1 MGVSSCVCV
10 AAGDCTGIHHL
21 HNTTLTGMPIVAGG
35 AYVALGVKANFIN
48 LDNHLHHIISKLV
61 DIIDMV
67 LQKVY
72 LFVTSL

>member
-1 MGVSSCVCV
+1 MCV

-35 AYVALGVKANFIN
+35 AYVALGVKAKFIN
-48 LDNHLHHIISKLV
+48 LDNHLYHITFQG
-61 DIIDMV
+61 IIDMV
-67 LQKVY
+67 LLKVY